1 LALIFCFPYFK
12 VRRKGRSM
20 FTATITSK
28 GQITIPVDVR
38 QALGLD
44 AGDQISFEEIAP
56 GKFSFAPVEKKS
68 VKSIKGMFGSAKKSA
83 TIEEMNAVIAMR
95 GASAK

>member
-1 LALIFCFPYFK
+1 
-12 VRRKGRSM
+12 M

-56 GKFSFAPVEKKS
+56 GKFSFAPVKKS
-68 VKSIKGMFGSAKKSA
+68 LSNPSKACLVLQRSP
-83 TIEEMNAVIAMR
+83 R
-95 GASAK
+95 PLRR